1 MSSGPHWWKPQ
12 RKRPIGKFLMN
23 FFVLTCLERHLS
35 AHYMTSVVSR
45 ASKWWVQVFWAPS
58 LSSFAPLK
66 HCPEAIQLSEELS
79 KVLGQLPCTFS
90 FRRTRSR
97 LRRLRS
103 EFQDALWPLLFKAL
117 AIRAWGLLL
126 MLWHYIT
133 VVHVVRNRLVL
144 ILLKLVPPLI
154 SYDVICVET
163 LHLNNVARF

>member
-35 AHYMTSVVSR
+35 AYYMTSVVSR

-58 LSSFAPLK
+58 LCSYAPLK
-66 HCPEAIQLSEELS
+66 HCTEAIELSEELS

-90 FRRTRSR
+90 FRRTWSR

-103 EFQDALWPLLFKAL
+103 EFQGALWPLSYSRHSPLGLEAYYWCFDVTLQLF
-117 AIRAWGLLL
+117 
-126 MLWHYIT
+126 MLWGT
-133 VVHVVRNRLVL
+133 VWCWFCWNWF
-144 ILLKLVPPLI
+144 
-154 SYDVICVET
+154 
-163 LHLNNVARF
+163 LH